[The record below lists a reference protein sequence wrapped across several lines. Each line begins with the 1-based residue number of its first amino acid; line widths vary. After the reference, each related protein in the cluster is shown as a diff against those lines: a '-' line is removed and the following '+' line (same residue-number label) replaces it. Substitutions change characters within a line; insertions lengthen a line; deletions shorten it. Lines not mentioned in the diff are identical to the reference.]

1 MLDIRRLIYEKNNEL
16 MVYNGF
22 DAIIENYENEFLNI
36 YGEYYANEIIIE
48 NVIYD
53 ATSINDLEIVEE
65 SIKDNF
71 IEFKD
76 KAIKKL
82 KELLKKFT
90 NWIKRIKDSIK
101 MTLFG
106 DKSGKFKLT
115 KKQSMSKAEFAEL
128 LKNKYNEKKD
138 TMKITMV
145 DYDIP
150 HLLSTDLIEKI
161 AGRVRSIRENYD
173 RLYFMGRDV
182 REELYASVFNDEI
195 SYKDPDRKTKIKK
208 YLKLMFRSDEESEV
222 CLKDLD
228 LDTLL
233 NYDDICKDVIDDL
246 NFFFQKKLR
255 KW

>member
-22 DAIIENYENEFLNI
+22 DATIENYENEFLNI

-53 ATSINDLEIVEE
+53 ATLINDLEIVEE

-128 LKNKYNEKKD
+128 LKNKYNEKK
-138 TMKITMV
+138 T
-145 DYDIP
+145 
-150 HLLSTDLIEKI
+150 
-161 AGRVRSIRENYD
+161 
-173 RLYFMGRDV
+173 
-182 REELYASVFNDEI
+182 
-195 SYKDPDRKTKIKK
+195 
-208 YLKLMFRSDEESEV
+208 
-222 CLKDLD
+222 
-228 LDTLL
+228 
-233 NYDDICKDVIDDL
+233 
-246 NFFFQKKLR
+246 Q
-255 KW
+255 